1 VEVPPGEDFGTLT
14 ATVTTIWDI
23 DQQPGFSTNTFTF
36 TSGRNYMD
44 LVPFPPGGRGRLF
57 QERVISPVT
66 PIKVWRSI
74 LYEERVGV
82 KGFTT
87 TAVVGKPAV
96 T

>member
-1 VEVPPGEDFGTLT
+1 
-14 ATVTTIWDI
+14 
-23 DQQPGFSTNTFTF
+23 
-36 TSGRNYMD
+36 MD

-57 QERVISPVT
+57 QERVISDT

-87 TAVVGKPAV
+87 TAVVGRPV
-96 T
+96 EGG